1 MPSTVAS
8 IRPDLTWS
16 HWKPAVRTGAWVVVL
31 FVIGMLLTRAYAVP
45 LRTELAAHA
54 LAGAAIFALSAIV
67 AVLLPMLT
75 NLPLVPVAVL
85 AYGAPAAAAL
95 LLAGWLVGAMLA
107 FAIGRH
113 ARETI
118 LRRFPSVM
126 RHAQIERL
134 IDPRQRLLSLTLL
147 RMTFPVDLLSY
158 ALGLFSPQ
166 TGWRDNLL
174 STALGAAPF
183 ALLFAWF
190 PTLDVAQQA
199 LLFGLCALAFAGWS
213 IWVLCGGQRDAH

>member
-1 MPSTVAS
+1 
-8 IRPDLTWS
+8 
-16 HWKPAVRTGAWVVVL
+16 
-31 FVIGMLLTRAYAVP
+31 

-54 LAGAAIFALSAIV
+54 LAGAAIFVLSAIV

-85 AYGAPAAAAL
+85 AYGAPATAAL
-95 LLAGWLVGAMLA
+95 LLAGWLIGAMLA
-107 FAIGRH
+107 FAVGRH
-113 ARETI
+113 GRKTI
-118 LRRFPSVM
+118 LRQFPSVM

-199 LLFGLCALAFAGWS
+199 LLFGLCTLAFAGWS
-213 IWVLCGGQRDAH
+213 VWVLRGGQREAG